1 MDIRVELYGGLRR
14 RVDGDEIWV
23 SVDANAPTVGDVVDA
38 IETQYP
44 QLEGVLDRVARAV
57 DDEIVDDDHRLGGDS
72 TMALLPPVSG
82 GSGVEPSRY
91 LSAQPLDRGQL
102 IDETADDRCGA
113 LVVFSGDI
121 RDHNAGR
128 DDVVAIDYEAH
139 EVMAA
144 RELECIEREVVEEFD
159 VLRCR
164 IQHRTGRVEVG
175 ESSVLVVCRAP
186 HRDAAFEGARY
197 GIDELKKR
205 TPLWK
210 KECYANGDCQYLDGT
225 SLRED

>member
-1 MDIRVELYGGLRR
+1 MDIRVELYGGLRH
-14 RVDGDEIWV
+14 RVDDDELVV
-23 SVDANAPTVGDVVDA
+23 SVDANTPTVGDVVDA
-38 IETQYP
+38 METQYS

-57 DDEIVDDDHRLGGDS
+57 DDEIVGDDHRLRSDS

-82 GSGVEPSRY
+82 GSGVDPSKY
-91 LSAQPLDRGQL
+91 LSDRPLDRRQL
-102 IDETADDRCGA
+102 IEETADERCGA

-139 EVMAA
+139 RTMAA
-144 RELECIEREVVEEFD
+144 RELEAVEREVVEQFD
-159 VLRCR
+159 VLQCR

-186 HRDAAFEGARY
+186 HRDAAFQGARY

-210 KECYANGDCQYLDGT
+210 KECYANGEHRYLDGT
-225 SLRED
+225 SIRQD